1 MQQDEPQAFG
11 PSPHDQPSD
20 APAPKR
26 PARRRSRAKAAEE
39 PPKDLAP
46 ILKGWDY
53 ESGTINVRKIT
64 GLDGLPKIQMRL
76 DLGVLQMELTGR
88 PDGQRPHGHESLLD
102 YFEKQLRDHHQR
114 NGTELGFQL
123 NSEQCEALREEAEM
137 YYRRYL
143 SLFVL
148 GEFSGVVR
156 DTGRNIRVM
165 DLCHQFG
172 ATEQDRLIMEQFR
185 PYLVMMHTRAG
196 ASVQYKAGQF
206 PEALA
211 TVTKGLAQIRDFFN
225 RFGQEEAYAAAS
237 EVRLLKKFARE
248 IRRRLP
254 VDPMQR
260 LQRRLDRA
268 VRDERYEDAAKLRDE
283 ITGRKQAMEKP
294 R

>member
-1 MQQDEPQAFG
+1 MQQDEPQASG
-11 PSPHDQPSD
+11 PTPHDEPSD
-20 APAPKR
+20 TPAKKR
-26 PARRRSRAKAAEE
+26 PARRRSRAQS
-39 PPKDLAP
+39 PKDAPKDIAP
-46 ILKGWDY
+46 IVKGWDY

-64 GLDGLPKIQMRL
+64 GLDGSPKIQMRL
-76 DLGVLQMELTGR
+76 DLGVLQMELDGR

-102 YFEKQLRDHHQR
+102 FYEKQLRDHHQR

-123 NSEQCEALREEAEM
+123 SSEQCEALREEAEM

-148 GEFSGVVR
+148 GEFTGVVR
-156 DTGRNIRVM
+156 DTGRNIRVL
-165 DLCHQFG
+165 DICHQFG
-172 ATEQDRLIMEQFR
+172 GTEQDRLILEQFR
-185 PYLVMMHTRAG
+185 PYLVMMHTRAL
-196 ASVQYKAGQF
+196 ASVHYKAGQF

-211 TVTKGLAQIRDFFN
+211 TVTKGLSQIREFFT
-225 RFGQEEAYAAAS
+225 RFGQEDAYAGSS

-268 VRDERYEDAAKLRDE
+268 VKDERYEDAAKLRDE
-283 ITGRKQAMEKP
+283 INGRKRTTEKP
-294 R
+294 T